1 MHRIE
6 WTFSGTAEWAIGML
20 LLVAIVVAIFA

>member
-20 LLVAIVVAIFA
+20 LLAAIVVVIFA